1 MIGLQ
6 ATLNYFGTQKVVE
19 NTSGYVIFSTLKV
32 GLCMEV
38 LIVLLPQRCDSVLP
52 PGMARILVRSGGGG
66 GDYKGKDAFLLLTGL

>member
-38 LIVLLPQRCDSVLP
+38 LIVLLPQQ
-52 PGMARILVRSGGGG
+52 M
-66 GDYKGKDAFLLLTGL
+66 